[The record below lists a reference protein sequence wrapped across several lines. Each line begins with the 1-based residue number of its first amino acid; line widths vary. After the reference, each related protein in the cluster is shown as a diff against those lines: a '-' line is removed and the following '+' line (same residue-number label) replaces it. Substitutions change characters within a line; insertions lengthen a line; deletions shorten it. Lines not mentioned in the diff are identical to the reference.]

1 MSQADGQ
8 EVITAFVDSM
18 RLTFNYIV
26 VTAALSGCL
35 STLLIVLFAF
45 STKKSRRRP
54 VFYLNVLA
62 IFLALTSSIFTGITS
77 GTAIFYP
84 FHLVP
89 KGVYL
94 ATIAFTVFPPLFYD
108 SILLF
113 RLFALYPP
121 STTPGDILLKIF
133 AFPFFIKCARIV
145 VLVRFCQMFLLPF
158 LITSTPVTLSNQS
171 RRGWDDHGSSY
182 PICYRARSVP

>member
-1 MSQADGQ
+1 MVRKRITDLPLNMSQADSQ
-8 EVITAFVDSM
+8 EVITAFVASI
-18 RLTFNYIV
+18 RPNFNYIV
-26 VTAALSGCL
+26 IAAALSGCIL
-35 STLLIVLFAF
+35 TLLIVLFAF

-62 IFLALTSSIFTGITS
+62 ICLALTLSIFTGITS
-77 GTAIFYP
+77 GTAIFDP

-94 ATIAFTVFPPLFYD
+94 ATIAFAVFPPLFYD

-121 STTPGDILLKIF
+121 STTPRAILLKIF
-133 AFPFFIKCARIV
+133 AFPFFIKCVRIV
-145 VLVRFCQMFLLPF
+145 VIVRFRQTFLLPF
-158 LITSTPVTLSNQS
+158 PK
-171 RRGWDDHGSSY
+171 HYYSSH
-182 PICYRARSVP
+182 SV